1 MVPAYLI
8 VLFVIIIGF
17 DFIVVNSN
25 KLDTQK
31 QYIRYNIDYTK
42 KAYNLSID
50 EKEYEISDTITKE
63 EIETN
68 LDIINNI
75 KLVDEETTL
84 KALNTLQTNSGYYA
98 YKTTKLQKRK
108 INGEDKLVYVSPREI
123 ISSTDGSK
131 NNKMY
136 EYTHGFGAIITDA
149 SSVDETG
156 NIKYIQKGFDTNVNT
171 INIIEPR
178 IYFGM
183 RTYSTIITNSK
194 NKSEFDYPTSTSEYT
209 YNGTAGI
216 KLNFIDRL
224 ILSIK
229 NGDFNILFSSITQD
243 SKFLLNR
250 NIIERAKT
258 IMPDLVYDEEPY
270 MIISDEGKLIWV
282 LDAYTIS
289 NEYPYSQK
297 TYITIDGNS
306 KQINYIRNS
315 VKVLIDAYNGTVDF
329 YIMDKTDPI
338 VMAYQR
344 IYPNLFK
351 DGEKIP
357 TSISTH
363 FVYSEYLYNV
373 QAEILKIYHNVTEDV
388 LYRGDDIWTYPT
400 YTTTTKSSVSDKL
413 MPYYTMIKENK
424 ENKVGLVVPYT
435 VEGKQNI
442 TSFLVGTVNNNGEM
456 QLKVYKYAA
465 GSNILGPRQ
474 LDKEIEEN
482 ETISKQIESINVT
495 GTKITKSIIIVPIN
509 NSLLYVE
516 PIYQTQLNEKNAIP
530 LLKKV
535 VVAFGNKAAI
545 GGDIK
550 EALTNLVSQSAVDIT
565 IENTDTVEDLINSII
580 EANKNLKDST
590 STQNFEM
597 IGKDIT
603 KLQELIDMLE
613 KQKKIQDEAKGT
625 KTSDKYDTK
634 NISEN

>member
-1 MVPAYLI
+1 MQILEIGEQYLSVFNTNNEYKIKMFLGSFLLLFLIMSITNISIKKGLKVFFEDDKKEMPKLPNKSIAFILSAIGSVILTAVFLEKTMLFLNNTWFGINDPVFGMDIGFFLFQKPFIELVLRYITTILVLLIAYTAGYYIIVFNMCLEGVDKELLLKSKFIKTIKKYVILIGITMACNTFLDTYNIIFDDFISLKDSLSTKLIGAGLTDITIKLWGYRILAVIMIISIALILKYILKKNNTKKLLVSIAMVPAYLI

-216 KLNFIDRL
+216 KLNF
-224 ILSIK
+224 
-229 NGDFNILFSSITQD
+229 
-243 SKFLLNR
+243 
-250 NIIERAKT
+250 
-258 IMPDLVYDEEPY
+258 
-270 MIISDEGKLIWV
+270 
-282 LDAYTIS
+282 
-289 NEYPYSQK
+289 
-297 TYITIDGNS
+297 
-306 KQINYIRNS
+306 
-315 VKVLIDAYNGTVDF
+315 
-329 YIMDKTDPI
+329 
-338 VMAYQR
+338 
-344 IYPNLFK
+344 
-351 DGEKIP
+351 
-357 TSISTH
+357 
-363 FVYSEYLYNV
+363 
-373 QAEILKIYHNVTEDV
+373 
-388 LYRGDDIWTYPT
+388 
-400 YTTTTKSSVSDKL
+400 
-413 MPYYTMIKENK
+413 
-424 ENKVGLVVPYT
+424 
-435 VEGKQNI
+435 
-442 TSFLVGTVNNNGEM
+442 
-456 QLKVYKYAA
+456 
-465 GSNILGPRQ
+465 
-474 LDKEIEEN
+474 
-482 ETISKQIESINVT
+482 
-495 GTKITKSIIIVPIN
+495 
-509 NSLLYVE
+509 
-516 PIYQTQLNEKNAIP
+516 
-530 LLKKV
+530 
-535 VVAFGNKAAI
+535 
-545 GGDIK
+545 
-550 EALTNLVSQSAVDIT
+550 
-565 IENTDTVEDLINSII
+565 
-580 EANKNLKDST
+580 
-590 STQNFEM
+590 
-597 IGKDIT
+597 
-603 KLQELIDMLE
+603 
-613 KQKKIQDEAKGT
+613 
-625 KTSDKYDTK
+625 
-634 NISEN
+634 